1 MLESILAS
9 TGTTQSLSIASTLL
23 ILAGALALGLLISRA
38 YIWTHREEGYA
49 PLCLPTIPAFP
60 VKTTSSW

>member
-9 TGTTQSLSIASTLL
+9 TGTTQSLSFASTLL

-38 YIWTHREEGYA
+38 YI
-49 PLCLPTIPAFP
+49 
-60 VKTTSSW
+60 